1 MLVFYVFVG
10 TYETTSL
17 VAGADACLQSAYY
30 AAHQIT
36 AVAESEAGGSNKGPI
51 FLARTR
57 RTKDHC

>member
-1 MLVFYVFVG
+1 MG

-17 VAGADACLQSAYY
+17 VAGADVCLQSAYY

-36 AVAESEAGGSNKGPI
+36 VVAESEAGGSNNGPI
-51 FLARTR
+51 FLARTC